1 MRNRKKRSAEE
12 KYFLSLLIEFETEC
26 VGLFHFFKFFRR
38 KCFSTRCGGGQ
49 LKKRK
54 QKKKLDVRILTR
66 EEGKEEREC
75 MCAYR
80 NGHDLRG
87 RQNIGEIHFCQ
98 VLQKEREKISTN
110 QTQKQKERGREE
122 EEEVVRDTI
131 SVPMRFTTRM

>member
-1 MRNRKKRSAEE
+1 
-12 KYFLSLLIEFETEC
+12 
-26 VGLFHFFKFFRR
+26 
-38 KCFSTRCGGGQ
+38 
-49 LKKRK
+49 
-54 QKKKLDVRILTR
+54 
-66 EEGKEEREC
+66 
-75 MCAYR
+75 
-80 NGHDLRG
+80 LRG